1 MAKLHGREIA
11 LVFCLA
17 VVTEIS
23 GEPTLYLTALGTL
36 STALPLAAF
45 FLLVPLKGASFSS
58 ASTFFIPFVA
68 VALGALLLG
77 DKLSMQSIAGFAFA
91 LAGSYH
97 ISSPAALTAPNAGSN
112 HSTGT

>member
-68 VALGALLLG
+68 VALGALLL
-77 DKLSMQSIAGFAFA
+77 AT
-91 LAGSYH
+91 
-97 ISSPAALTAPNAGSN
+97 SSPCNPLLVLPSLSRVRITSP
-112 HSTGT
+112 HLPH